1 MEKRVLLAIFLTF
14 VVLYAYQALFV
25 PKTPTSVRGKP
36 VPAPAQ
42 QVEGPAQGAAAG
54 TAAGSQPGGIPSQ
67 KESAKVEP
75 GQSQAEAP
83 APVVAESAE
92 REIIVETR
100 VVRAVFSNRGARL
113 KSWELKKFT
122 DERGKLLDLVP
133 QVLNPDTTRAFE
145 LRVDKSDITS
155 RLNGSL
161 FAANGISSQLD
172 ATKAPVTLVFEFADA
187 AGLRARKEFTLAP
200 DSYVVTLTAD
210 VSEGGRSFNPTIE
223 LGPGLGDVNE
233 TAAASRYMQ
242 KAEGIYFGEGKIW
255 RVSAKELASQ
265 PSREGVYRYIGVDDH
280 YFLSVALPT
289 RAARVDYQ
297 PVVMPPRSQG
307 GAALELVSYG
317 VRVSQGAAGV
327 KFYLGP
333 KDFDVLAGVD
343 RELVRTINFGIFAFL
358 AVPLLRALNGIN
370 AYVGNYGWSIII
382 LTILINAVMF
392 PLRHKSV
399 VSMRKMQELQ
409 PEIKAIQD
417 RYGKLKPTDPARQ
430 KMNQEV
436 MDLYRQRGVN
446 PASGCIPMLLTM
458 PILFAF
464 YSLLSQAIDLRGA
477 PFMLWITD
485 LSARDPYYV
494 TPLLMGATMVWQQK
508 ITPTGTDPTQQK
520 MMMMMPLVF
529 TFMFL
534 WTPSGLAL
542 YFFASN
548 LLGIAQQYVT
558 NRIIGPPAVRTVRAP
573 AERKLKR
580 VGGGKTEDAA
590 SGK

>member
-14 VVLYAYQALFV
+14 AVLYAYQALFL
-25 PKTPTSVRGKP
+25 PKA
-36 VPAPAQ
+36 PAPAQ
-42 QVEGPAQGAAAG
+42 RKAIPAQAQPLEKAAGQAAA
-54 TAAGSQPGGIPSQ
+54 S
-67 KESAKVEP
+67 ESAGLAAAKEAAKLEP
-75 GQSQAEAP
+75 GQAEATGP
-83 APVVAESAE
+83 APIVSESVE
-92 REIIVETR
+92 RDIAVDTAL
-100 VVRAVFSNRGARL
+100 VRAVFTNRGARL
-113 KSWELKKFT
+113 KSWELKKYT
-122 DERGKLLDLVP
+122 DEQGRTLDLVP
-133 QVLNPDTTRAFE
+133 QVLGPDATRPFE
-145 LRVDKSDITS
+145 LRVDSEELS
-155 RLNGSL
+155 RRLHGSL
-161 FAANGISSQLD
+161 FAASGVGGHLD

-187 AGLRARKEFTLAP
+187 AGLRARKAFTIAP
-200 DSYVVTLTAD
+200 DSYVVTLTAE
-210 VSEGGRSFNPTIE
+210 VSQASEGIRSFNPTIE
-223 LGPGLGDVNE
+223 LGPGLGDVGE
-233 TAAASRYMQ
+233 ATASNRYMQ
-242 KAEGIYFGEGKIW
+242 KAEGIYFSEGKI
-255 RVSAKELASQ
+255 RRMSAKELASQ
-265 PSREGVYRYIGVDDH
+265 PSHEGVYRYIGVDDH

-289 RAARVDYQ
+289 RAARADFQ
-297 PVVMPPRSQG
+297 PLVIPPRREG
-307 GAALELVSYG
+307 GAALEYVSYG
-317 VRVSQGAAGV
+317 VRVSQGATAV

-382 LTILINAVMF
+382 LTILINAAMF

-477 PFMLWITD
+477 PFMLWIKD
-485 LSARDPYYV
+485 LSIRDPYYV

-508 ITPTGTDPTQQK
+508 ITPTSTDPTQQK
-520 MMMMMPLVF
+520 MMMLMPLVF

-542 YFFASN
+542 YFFCSN

-558 NRIIGPPAVRTVRAP
+558 NRIIGPPVVRTVRAP

-590 SGK
+590 SGN

>member
-14 VVLYAYQALFV
+14 VVLYAYQALFL
-25 PKTPTSVRGKP
+25 PKGSSPGQPKASPQAQQSQQAQQPTPPAAQTAATP
-36 VPAPAQ
+36 EAPPAPKG
-42 QVEGPAQGAAAG
+42 V
-54 TAAGSQPGGIPSQ
+54 
-67 KESAKVEP
+67 AKVEP
-75 GQSQAEAP
+75 EQVQAAAP
-83 APVVAESAE
+83 APVVSEPAE
-92 REIIVETR
+92 RDIVVETS
-100 VVRAVFSNRGARL
+100 VVRGVFSNRGARL
-113 KSWELKKFT
+113 KSWQLKKYT
-122 DERGKLLDLVP
+122 DEQGKPLDLVP
-133 QVLNPDTTRAFE
+133 QALGAEATRPFE
-145 LRVDKSDITS
+145 LRVDKEELTP
-155 RLNGSL
+155 RLNDGL
-161 FAANGISSQLD
+161 FAATGIGARVD
-172 ATKAPVTLVFEFADA
+172 ATKAPVTLEFDFADV
-187 AGLRARKEFTLAP
+187 AGLRVHKSFTITP
-200 DSYVVTLTAD
+200 GSYVMALTAE
-210 VSEGGRSFNPTIE
+210 VSEAGRSFNPTIE
-223 LGPGLGDVNE
+223 LGPGLGDVTE
-233 TAAASRYMQ
+233 TTARSSYMQ
-242 KAEGIYFGEGKIW
+242 KAEGISFSEGKV
-255 RVSAKELASQ
+255 RRMSAKELASQ
-265 PSREGVYRYIGVDDH
+265 PSHEGVYRYIGVDDH

-289 RAARVDYQ
+289 RAARAEYE
-297 PVVMPPRSQG
+297 PLVVPPRSQG

-317 VRVSQGAAGV
+317 VRVSQGATAV

-382 LTILINAVMF
+382 LTILINAAMF

-477 PFMLWITD
+477 PFMLWIKD
-485 LSARDPYYV
+485 LSIRDPYYV

-508 ITPTGTDPTQQK
+508 ITPTSTDPAQQK
-520 MMMMMPLVF
+520 MMMLMPLVF

-542 YFFASN
+542 YFFCSN

-558 NRIIGPPAVRTVRAP
+558 NRIIGPPVVRTVRAP

-580 VGGGKTEDAA
+580 AGGGKTESAA
-590 SGK
+590 SGN

>member
-14 VVLYAYQALFV
+14 VVLYAYQALFL
-25 PKTPTSVRGKP
+25 PKGPGPGQQRA
-36 VPAPAQ
+36 APPQAQ
-42 QVEGPAQGAAAG
+42 QSETPQASPSALSDAAS
-54 TAAGSQPGGIPSQ
+54 AA

-75 GQSQAEAP
+75 AQPAPP
-83 APVVAESAE
+83 APVVSDDAE
-92 REIIVETR
+92 RDIVVETN
-100 VVRAVFSNRGARL
+100 VVRGVFSNRGARL
-113 KSWELKKFT
+113 KSWELKKYT
-122 DERGKLLDLVP
+122 DERGKTLDLVP
-133 QVLNPDTTRAFE
+133 QAVSAEATRPFE
-145 LRVDKSDITS
+145 LRVDKEELTR
-155 RLNGSL
+155 RLSGSL
-161 FAANGISSQLD
+161 FAARGIGARVD
-172 ATKAPVTLVFEFADA
+172 ATKGPVTLVFEFADA
-187 AGLRARKEFTLAP
+187 AGLHARKSFTIAP
-200 DSYVVTLTAD
+200 DSYVVTLTAE
-210 VSEGGRSFNPTIE
+210 VSEAGRSFNPTIE
-223 LGPGLGDVNE
+223 LGPGLGDVSE
-233 TAAASRYMQ
+233 TTASSSYIQ
-242 KAEGIYFGEGKIW
+242 KAQGIYFSEGKI
-255 RVSAKELASQ
+255 RRMSAKELASQ
-265 PSREGVYRYIGVDDH
+265 RSHEGVYRYIGVDDH

-289 RAARVDYQ
+289 RAARADYE
-297 PVVMPPRSQG
+297 PVVIPPRSQG
-307 GAALELVSYG
+307 GAVLELVSYG
-317 VRVSQGAAGV
+317 VRVSQGATGV

-382 LTILINAVMF
+382 LTILINAAMF

-409 PEIKAIQD
+409 PQIKAIQD
-417 RYGKLKPTDPARQ
+417 RYGKLKSTDPARQ

-485 LSARDPYYV
+485 LSVRDPYYV

-508 ITPTGTDPTQQK
+508 ITPTATDPAQQK
-520 MMMMMPLVF
+520 MMMLMPVVF

-542 YFFASN
+542 YFFCSN

-558 NRIIGPPAVRTVRAP
+558 NRIIGPPVVRPVRAP

-580 VGGGKTEDAA
+580 AGGGKTEDLA
-590 SGK
+590 SGN

>member
-1 MEKRVLLAIFLTF
+1 
-14 VVLYAYQALFV
+14 
-25 PKTPTSVRGKP
+25 
-36 VPAPAQ
+36 
-42 QVEGPAQGAAAG
+42 
-54 TAAGSQPGGIPSQ
+54 
-67 KESAKVEP
+67 
-75 GQSQAEAP
+75 
-83 APVVAESAE
+83 
-92 REIIVETR
+92 
-100 VVRAVFSNRGARL
+100 
-113 KSWELKKFT
+113 
-122 DERGKLLDLVP
+122 
-133 QVLNPDTTRAFE
+133 
-145 LRVDKSDITS
+145 
-155 RLNGSL
+155 
-161 FAANGISSQLD
+161 
-172 ATKAPVTLVFEFADA
+172 
-187 AGLRARKEFTLAP
+187 
-200 DSYVVTLTAD
+200 
-210 VSEGGRSFNPTIE
+210 
-223 LGPGLGDVNE
+223 
-233 TAAASRYMQ
+233 
-242 KAEGIYFGEGKIW
+242 
-255 RVSAKELASQ
+255 
-265 PSREGVYRYIGVDDH
+265 
-280 YFLSVALPT
+280 
-289 RAARVDYQ
+289 
-297 PVVMPPRSQG
+297 
-307 GAALELVSYG
+307 
-317 VRVSQGAAGV
+317 
-327 KFYLGP
+327 
-333 KDFDVLAGVD
+333 
-343 RELVRTINFGIFAFL
+343 VRTINFGIFAFL

-382 LTILINAVMF
+382 LTILINAAMF

-417 RYGKLKPTDPARQ
+417 RYGKLKPSDPARQ

-508 ITPTGTDPTQQK
+508 ITPTSTDPAQQK
-520 MMMMMPLVF
+520 MMMLMPLVF

-542 YFFASN
+542 YFFCSN

-558 NRIIGPPAVRTVRAP
+558 NRIIGPPVVRTVRAP

-590 SGK
+590 SGN

>member
-14 VVLYAYQALFV
+14 VVLYAYQALFL
-25 PKTPTSVRGKP
+25 PKGPGPGQQRATPPQAQRSETPQTAPSAP
-36 VPAPAQ
+36 PDAAPA
-42 QVEGPAQGAAAG
+42 AKA
-54 TAAGSQPGGIPSQ
+54 
-67 KESAKVEP
+67 SAKVEP
-75 GQSQAEAP
+75 EQAKAAPP
-83 APVVAESAE
+83 APVVSDDAE
-92 REIIVETR
+92 RDIVVETK
-100 VVRAVFSNRGARL
+100 VVRGVFGNRGARL
-113 KSWELKKFT
+113 KSWELKKYT
-122 DERGKLLDLVP
+122 DERGKTLDLVP
-133 QVLNPDTTRAFE
+133 QALGAETTRPFE
-145 LRVDKSDITS
+145 LRVDKEELTR
-155 RLNGSL
+155 RLSESL
-161 FAANGISSQLD
+161 FAARGIGTRVD
-172 ATKAPVTLVFEFADA
+172 ATKGPVTLVFEFADA
-187 AGLRARKEFTLAP
+187 AGLHARKSFTIAP
-200 DSYVVTLTAD
+200 DSYVVTLTAE
-210 VSEGGRSFNPTIE
+210 VSEAGRSFNPTIE
-223 LGPGLGDVNE
+223 LGPGLGDVSE
-233 TAAASRYMQ
+233 TTASSSYIQ
-242 KAEGIYFGEGKIW
+242 KAQGIYFSEGKI
-255 RVSAKELASQ
+255 RRMSAKELASQ
-265 PSREGVYRYIGVDDH
+265 RSHEGVYRYIGVDDH

-289 RAARVDYQ
+289 RAARADYE
-297 PVVMPPRSQG
+297 PVVIPPRSQG
-307 GAALELVSYG
+307 GAPLELVSYG
-317 VRVSQGAAGV
+317 VRVSQGATGV

-382 LTILINAVMF
+382 LTILINAAMF

-409 PEIKAIQD
+409 PQIKAIQD
-417 RYGKLKPTDPARQ
+417 RYGKLKSTDPARQ

-485 LSARDPYYV
+485 LSVRDPYYV

-508 ITPTGTDPTQQK
+508 ITPTSTDPAQQK
-520 MMMMMPLVF
+520 MMMLMPVVF

-542 YFFASN
+542 YFFCSN

-558 NRIIGPPAVRTVRAP
+558 NRIIGPPVVRPVRAP

-580 VGGGKTEDAA
+580 AGGGKTEDLA
-590 SGK
+590 SGN

>member
-1 MEKRVLLAIFLTF
+1 
-14 VVLYAYQALFV
+14 
-25 PKTPTSVRGKP
+25 
-36 VPAPAQ
+36 
-42 QVEGPAQGAAAG
+42 
-54 TAAGSQPGGIPSQ
+54 
-67 KESAKVEP
+67 
-75 GQSQAEAP
+75 
-83 APVVAESAE
+83 
-92 REIIVETR
+92 
-100 VVRAVFSNRGARL
+100 
-113 KSWELKKFT
+113 
-122 DERGKLLDLVP
+122 
-133 QVLNPDTTRAFE
+133 
-145 LRVDKSDITS
+145 
-155 RLNGSL
+155 
-161 FAANGISSQLD
+161 
-172 ATKAPVTLVFEFADA
+172 
-187 AGLRARKEFTLAP
+187 
-200 DSYVVTLTAD
+200 VTLTAE
-210 VSEGGRSFNPTIE
+210 VSEAGQSFNPTIE
-223 LGPGLGDVNE
+223 FGPGLGDVNE
-233 TAAASRYMQ
+233 TTAGSRYMQ
-242 KAEGIYFGEGKIW
+242 KAEGIYFSEGKV
-255 RVSAKELASQ
+255 RRMSAKDLASQ
-265 PSREGVYRYIGVDDH
+265 PSHEGVYRYIGVDDH

-289 RAARVDYQ
+289 RAARADYE
-297 PVVMPPRSQG
+297 PLVIPPRSQG
-307 GAALELVSYG
+307 GAAVEFVSYG
-317 VRVSQGAAGV
+317 VRVSQGATGV

-382 LTILINAVMF
+382 LTVLINAAMF

-417 RYGKLKPTDPARQ
+417 RYGKLKTADPARQ

-508 ITPTGTDPTQQK
+508 ITPTSMSTDPMQQK
-520 MMMMMPLVF
+520 MMMLMPLVF

-542 YFFASN
+542 YFFCSN

-558 NRIIGPPAVRTVRAP
+558 NRIIGPPVVRTVRAP

>member
-1 MEKRVLLAIFLTF
+1 
-14 VVLYAYQALFV
+14 VLYAYQALFL
-25 PKTPTSVRGKP
+25 PKGPGPGQQRATPPQAQRSETPQTAPSAP
-36 VPAPAQ
+36 PDAAPA
-42 QVEGPAQGAAAG
+42 AKA
-54 TAAGSQPGGIPSQ
+54 
-67 KESAKVEP
+67 SAKVEP
-75 GQSQAEAP
+75 EQAKAAPP
-83 APVVAESAE
+83 APVVSDDAE
-92 REIIVETR
+92 RDIVVETN
-100 VVRAVFSNRGARL
+100 VVRGVFGNRGARL
-113 KSWELKKFT
+113 KSWELKKYT
-122 DERGKLLDLVP
+122 DERGKTLDLVP
-133 QVLNPDTTRAFE
+133 QALGAETTRPFE
-145 LRVDKSDITS
+145 LRVDKEELTR
-155 RLNGSL
+155 RLSESL
-161 FAANGISSQLD
+161 FAARGIGTRVD
-172 ATKAPVTLVFEFADA
+172 ATKGPVTLVFEFADA
-187 AGLRARKEFTLAP
+187 AGLHARKSFTIAP
-200 DSYVVTLTAD
+200 DSYVVTLTAE
-210 VSEGGRSFNPTIE
+210 VSEAGRSFNPTIE
-223 LGPGLGDVNE
+223 LGPGLGDVSE
-233 TAAASRYMQ
+233 TTASSSYIQ
-242 KAEGIYFGEGKIW
+242 KAQGIYFSEGKI
-255 RVSAKELASQ
+255 RRMSAKELASQ
-265 PSREGVYRYIGVDDH
+265 PSHEGVYRYIGVDDH

-289 RAARVDYQ
+289 RAARAEYEPIVI
-297 PVVMPPRSQG
+297 PPRSQG
-307 GAALELVSYG
+307 GAALELVAYG
-317 VRVSQGAAGV
+317 VRVSQGATGV
-327 KFYLGP
+327 RFYLGP

-370 AYVGNYGWSIII
+370 TYVGNYGWSIII
-382 LTILINAVMF
+382 LTILINAAMF

-409 PEIKAIQD
+409 PQIKAIQD
-417 RYGKLKPTDPARQ
+417 RYGKLKSTDPARQ

-508 ITPTGTDPTQQK
+508 ITPTSTDPAQQK
-520 MMMMMPLVF
+520 MMMLMPVVF

-542 YFFASN
+542 YFFCSN

-558 NRIIGPPAVRTVRAP
+558 NRIIGPPVVRPVRAP

-580 VGGGKTEDAA
+580 AGGGKTEDLA
-590 SGK
+590 SGN